1 MCSTLEYSD
10 NIQIM
15 SRMTKKLAVQKDKFK
30 PMKNGK
36 VDIFEGVE
44 KLSTEFMSRL
54 RKFEFEQI
62 QDQQKIMEVT
72 TDQEAIQNAILK
84 ELSSYE
90 EANKAKFGTLANE
103 LNYVRFF
110 QEKNADFR
118 KR

>member
-1 MCSTLEYSD
+1 
-10 NIQIM
+10 
-15 SRMTKKLAVQKDKFK
+15 
-30 PMKNGK
+30 
-36 VDIFEGVE
+36 
-44 KLSTEFMSRL
+44 
-54 RKFEFEQI
+54 
-62 QDQQKIMEVT
+62 MEVT

-90 EANKAKFGTLANE
+90 EANKAKFGTLAAE